1 MSSYENSTENH
12 TPNSEKA
19 SPLVRPVAHGPISA
33 SADVSGRP
41 PDSSATNTS
50 PLTGAKNPSS
60 RRVVGTVA
68 RARLRAELAD
78 RDRAILAILGTHR
91 FLSAHH
97 VQQFCFPTSNQLRL
111 DSAARETRRTL
122 LRLKRAGV
130 LQTVTARRVGG
141 IEAGSNVQI
150 WQLTSAGHR
159 LASETTTGTTSGLA
173 PILAYRTGAPT
184 TRFLAHELAI
194 ADAHLAAMHAAA
206 DMAAALRVQVEKRAT
221 RTYTGLGGA
230 ALRLTPDLALRLSG
244 SDAEG
249 AYDDHWFV
257 EVDLGTES
265 LPTLVRKCE
274 QYEAY
279 YRSGTEQTRTGIFP
293 LVLWRFH
300 GSKAETRS
308 TELQRRI
315 HRVGRLTAAIHRF
328 ATSDTEMHQQLTNGG
343 AS

>member
-19 SPLVRPVAHGPISA
+19 SPLVRPAAQGQVST
-33 SADVSGRP
+33 SADVSGRF

-50 PLTGAKNPSS
+50 PPSGAKNL
-60 RRVVGTVA
+60 RHRLVVGTVV

-91 FLSAHH
+91 FLSTHQ

-122 LRLKRAGV
+122 LRLKRAGA
-130 LQTVTARRVGG
+130 LQIVTARRVGG

-150 WQLTSAGHR
+150 WQLTSAGYR
-159 LASETTTGTTSGLA
+159 LASETVTGGLA
-173 PILAYRTGAPT
+173 PTLAYRTGVPT

-194 ADAHLAAMHAAA
+194 ADAHLAAMQAAT
-206 DMAAALRVQVEKRAT
+206 DMTAALQVQIEKRAT

-244 SDAEG
+244 SDADG
-249 AYDDHWFV
+249 AYEDYWFV

-274 QYEAY
+274 QYETY
-279 YRSGTEQTRTGIFP
+279 FRTGTEQARTGIFP

-300 GSKAETRS
+300 GGKAETRR

-315 HRVGRLTAAIHRF
+315 QRVGRLTAAIHRF
-328 ATSDTEMHQQLTNGG
+328 ATSDAEMHHELANGG
-343 AS
+343 VA